1 MKTVMKRAS
10 ALSLVALLSLSA
22 SALAD
27 GPTYDQT
34 TRYITDRCVGAEGGD
49 SLSLHKME
57 TVEFDRARVTVG
69 KRTIGSSTEFFFLTG
84 FDIRDVTISRYE
96 IDRGQ
101 DRGLALVGVAFRC
114 GDNCIS
120 ATMSTFTNKKPDGP
134 PKDMRWPDD
143 WLICREADKVVKAF
157 THLQTLVGGKKKDLF
172 GD

>member
-1 MKTVMKRAS
+1 MKMISSVSVLA
-10 ALSLVALLSLSA
+10 ALLLPA
-22 SALAD
+22 AAALAD
-27 GPTYDQT
+27 GPTHDQT
-34 TRYITDRCVGAEGGD
+34 ARYITDRCVGAESGD

-57 TVEFDRARVTVG
+57 TVEFDQAQVTVG
-69 KRTIGSSTEFFFLTG
+69 KRTIGSSTEFFFLTR

-96 IDRGQ
+96 IDRGE
-101 DRGLALVGVAFRC
+101 DRGLGLVGVAFRC

-157 THLQTLVGGKKKDLF
+157 THLQTLAGGKKQDLF
-172 GD
+172 GE